1 MNIEKLPSGSYRIRH
16 TDNGIT
22 YRMTV
27 KYKPTRTEAMA
38 LITEQI
44 KQKPVSA
51 IITFENAC
59 NAYIDAK
66 YNVLSPTTRKEYL
79 GTVSRLPEALKE
91 MRLSQITPLYIQKV
105 INDLSVNRSPKT
117 VANYS
122 AFIMA
127 VLRSQEINIKQPKL
141 PQKEKKSLYI
151 PTEKDIQAILAEIR
165 GTDYEIPFMLSCF
178 GLRRSEVCAL
188 TVDDL
193 HGCNLT
199 INKAKVKDENKQ
211 WVIKTTKTTESTR
224 TIIIPQELADKIRE
238 QGYIYKGSPHSYQKM
253 IPRVLKK
260 LGLPAFSL
268 HKMRHFFASYLH
280 AKGYSDKQIQEMG
293 GWKTDNVMKEIY
305 QHAMD
310 MDEAKLRVAE
320 DIYAIC
326 GVHVTIIDEP
336 E

>member
-51 IITFENAC
+51 IITFEDAC

-79 GTVSRLPEALKE
+79 GTIGRLPESFKQT
-91 MRLSQITPLYIQKV
+91 RLSQITSLTVQKV
-105 INDLSVNRSPKT
+105 VNDLSVTRSPKT
-117 VANYS
+117 VQNYT
-122 AFIMA
+122 AFITA
-127 VLRSQEINIKQPKL
+127 VLRSQEVAFRQPKL
-141 PQKEKKSLYI
+141 PQKEKKPIYI
-151 PTEKDIQAILAEIR
+151 PTEDDIKAILAEIS
-165 GTDYEIPFMLSCF
+165 GSEYEIPFILSCF

-193 HGCNLT
+193 HGCELT

-224 TIIIPQELADKIRE
+224 TIIIPQDIADRIRE
-238 QGYIYKGSPHSYQKM
+238 QGYVFNGSPHSYQKM

-260 LGLPAFSL
+260 LGLPSFSL

-280 AKGYSDKQIQEMG
+280 SKGYSDKQIQEMG
-293 GWKTDNVMKEIY
+293 GWKTDNVMKTVY

-310 MDEAKLRVAE
+310 MDVAKQKAAD
-320 DIYAIC
+320 DISAMIKL
-326 GVHVTIIDEP
+326 
-336 E
+336 

>member
-1 MNIEKLPSGSYRIRH
+1 MTIDKLPSGSYRIRQMDRGKRY
-16 TDNGIT
+16 TIIVN
-22 YRMTV
+22 
-27 KYKPTRTEAMA
+27 YKPTKTEAMA
-38 LITEQI
+38 LLTERI
-44 KQKPVSA
+44 KQPPVTTV
-51 IITFENAC
+51 ITFYEAC
-59 NAYIDAK
+59 NAYVDSK

-79 GTVSRLPEALKE
+79 GTISRLPEDLKK
-91 MRLSQITPLYIQKV
+91 MRLSQITSLYIQKV

-127 VLRSQEINIKQPKL
+127 VLRSQELNIKQPKL
-141 PQKEKKSLYI
+141 PQKEKKSPYI
-151 PTEKDIQAILAEIR
+151 PTEKDIQAILSEIR

-193 HGCNLT
+193 DGCKLT

-224 TIIIPQELADKIRE
+224 TIIIPQELADRIRE
-238 QGYIYKGSPHSYQKM
+238 QGYVFKGSPHTFQKM
-253 IPRVLKK
+253 IPKVLKK
-260 LGLPAFSL
+260 LGLPLFSL

-280 AKGYSDKQIQEMG
+280 SKGYSDKQIQEMG
-293 GWKTDNVMKEIY
+293 GWRTDAVMKNVY

-310 MDEAKLRVAE
+310 MDKAKENAAN
-320 DIYAIC
+320 DISN
-326 GVHVTIIDEP
+326 GLFS
-336 E
+336 